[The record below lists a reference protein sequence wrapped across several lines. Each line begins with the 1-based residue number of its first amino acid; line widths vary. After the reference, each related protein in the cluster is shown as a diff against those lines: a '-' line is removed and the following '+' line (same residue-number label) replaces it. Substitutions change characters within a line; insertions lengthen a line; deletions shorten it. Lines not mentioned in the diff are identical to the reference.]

1 MTRPAVGPGPTRA
14 AAGSSAA
21 AHDLFVARGY
31 AGTTMADIAAGAGV
45 SAPTVYATGSKAALL
60 KSCVDVAL
68 AGDDEPVAVVDRP
81 LSQWVYDTDDPRELL
96 GRYAVMM
103 GELAARA
110 APIYDVVVR
119 AADAEP
125 EIAELLADL
134 ERQRLRASTIV
145 AEAVASRGGL
155 PPGRTVEEARDT
167 IWVLNAPELYVTLTR
182 KRRWSTALRR
192 VVPQHAAP
200 ARARSAALLQP
211 RSVSAQGG
219 RPHRRLTRPV
229 GTTGGGSSARLNEWS
244 PTGRF
249 RTCSRRC
256 SCAT

>member
-1 MTRPAVGPGPTRA
+1 MAQRKQPPTRA
-14 AAGSSAA
+14 YDSSGRRTRAAEGRRRILDA

-31 AGTTMADIAAGAGV
+31 AATTMADIAAAAGV
-45 SAPTVYATGSKAALL
+45 SVPTVHAAGTKAKLL

-68 AGDDEPVAVVDRP
+68 AGDDESVPVVARP
-81 LSQWVYDTDDPRELL
+81 LSAWVYDTSDPREVL

-125 EIAELLADL
+125 EISDLLTDL

-155 PPGRTVEEARDT
+155 PPGRTVDEARDT
-167 IWVLNAPELYVTLTR
+167 VWVCNAPELYMTLTR
-182 KRRWSTALRR
+182 KRRWSKRR
-192 VVPQHAAP
+192 YV
-200 ARARSAALLQP
+200 
-211 RSVSAQGG
+211 
-219 RPHRRLTRPV
+219 
-229 GTTGGGSSARLNEWS
+229 EWS
-244 PTGRF
+244 RNTLIQLIINEKVSDPVP
-249 RTCSRRC
+249 RR
-256 SCAT
+256 